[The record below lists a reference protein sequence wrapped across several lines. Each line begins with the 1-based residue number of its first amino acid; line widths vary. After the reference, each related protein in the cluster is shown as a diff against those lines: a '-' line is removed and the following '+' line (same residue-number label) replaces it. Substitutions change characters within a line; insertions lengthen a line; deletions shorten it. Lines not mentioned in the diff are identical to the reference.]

1 MEFVACEILDFV
13 ACEILNFEHCSNL
26 TAHLD
31 SVLRSAKMDISHE
44 NFNHSSYLTA
54 HLDSVLRSAK
64 FDISL
69 EFTQTLLEA
78 CTTDQFE
85 LHTVRN

>member
-1 MEFVACEILDFV
+1 
-13 ACEILNFEHCSNL
+13 
-26 TAHLD
+26 
-31 SVLRSAKMDISHE
+31 MDISHE

-85 LHTVRN
+85 LHTVRS